1 MKTNTRNSIFIII
14 LLVTAI
20 LFTISVYYAFQ
31 KYTTYEKFES
41 MLEKRQIVNQANKL
55 LKAIQ
60 KERVQSTLYLVEPNQ
75 TNLNL
80 LNKQRKVVN
89 TVIKEN
95 QDIDLTNE
103 LKNLISI
110 RNDVNAL
117 SLNYNQ
123 IIFQAFH
130 GNIINSIISKM
141 QKLIDLEYIE
151 SELKLTQ
158 LRENISMENSF
169 IAFILSQQKSMEN
182 KDILFWEKIL
192 SLRELPTFDTL
203 NNETLLSNINEI
215 YKTEDFSKIAE
226 QNRVELF
233 IAAKEGDYPINFDEW
248 SEKTGEQ
255 QNKIDRV
262 YSLLS
267 NENSH
272 AIKNELFSHQ
282 NQMYRYVIISLLI
295 LILLSLLL
303 SIERILQKINK
314 DQLVLTNTVK
324 EIEVDL
330 DENKKQEIKEI
341 LTHNSST
348 EIYQFLAK
356 EIKEPSR
363 AKDLFLANMSHE
375 IRTPLNG
382 IIGFTKELKET
393 KLSDEQVEIVDII
406 EESSE
411 NLMHIVNG
419 ILDFS
424 KIKAGKIELE
434 KIPFNPIEKF
444 EASIDTYVAK
454 AREKEIELKV
464 CIDPT
469 IPVKVLGDP
478 TKISQVLNN
487 LISNAIKFTPV
498 NGIVEITI
506 AQSSQ
511 EANNNEEYVQLNFSV
526 EDSGIGV
533 SEEEKEKIF
542 DAFSQA
548 DPSTSREYGGTGL
561 GLSIASQFIGLMG
574 GQLNI
579 KSETG
584 KGAIF
589 FFTIPLSL
597 PKDLVPRKRS
607 NLTPFTI
614 GYIPPID
621 HRNIDKHLKT
631 YSEYQ
636 GATFLTYTQKTLLNL
651 PDQKLPNLLFID
663 YKCFEE
669 RGDLEYFLD
678 LPLKVVL
685 IVSDNREE
693 ELSGLKN
700 KIDKIIHRPVNFTRT
715 LKALDI
721 LIESEQKAQ
730 QKQKKESG
738 FNNSTVLVAED
749 NPINQKLMKSVL
761 SRLGMDVTI
770 VENGHEALK
779 AREENNYNIIF
790 MDIQMPL
797 MGGVEATQKILA
809 FEETSN
815 QKHIP
820 IVALTANALEGD
832 KEKYMASG
840 MDDYLPKPMN
850 VNDLEK
856 ILKRFI
862 Q

>member
-1 MKTNTRNSIFIII
+1 MKSSTRNSIFITI
-14 LLVTAI
+14 LSITAI
-20 LFTISVYYAFQ
+20 LFTISIYYAFQ
-31 KYTTYEKFES
+31 KYRTYENFES
-41 MLEKRQIVNQANKL
+41 LLEKRQIVNQANEL
-55 LKAIQ
+55 LKVLQ
-60 KERVQSTLYLVEPNQ
+60 QERIQSTLYLVHPNQ

-80 LNKQRKVVN
+80 LNEQRKIVN
-89 TVIKEN
+89 IVIKRN
-95 QDIDLTNE
+95 KNIDLTNE
-103 LKNLISI
+103 LKNLISV
-110 RNDVNAL
+110 RKDVNSL

-130 GNIINSIISKM
+130 GNIINSIISKV
-141 QKLIDLEYIE
+141 QKLIELEYIE
-151 SELKLTQ
+151 NELKLIE

-169 IAFILSQQKSMEN
+169 VAFILSQQKSMKDN
-182 KDILFWEKIL
+182 DILFWEKIL

-203 NNETLLSNINEI
+203 DSEVLLSNINDI

-226 QNRVELF
+226 KNRVELF
-233 IAAKEGDYPINFDEW
+233 IASREGNYPINFDEW
-248 SEKTGEQ
+248 IEKTGQQ
-255 QNKIDRV
+255 QNKIDRI
-262 YSLLS
+262 YSILS

-272 AIKNELFSHQ
+272 SIKNELFSHQ

-303 SIERILQKINK
+303 SMERIVQKMNK
-314 DQLVLTNTVK
+314 DQLVLTKTVK

-393 KLSDEQVEIVDII
+393 KLSEDQVEIVEII

-434 KIPFNPIEKF
+434 NIAFNPIEKF
-444 EASIDTYVAK
+444 EASIDTYIAK
-454 AREKEIELKV
+454 AREKDIELKV
-464 CIDPT
+464 SIDPT

-478 TKISQVLNN
+478 TKISQVLTN
-487 LISNAIKFTPV
+487 LISNAIKFTPTQGV
-498 NGIVEITI
+498 VEITI
-506 AQSSQ
+506 SQ
-511 EANNNEEYVQLNFSV
+511 QTQNNHNKKYVELNFSIQ
-526 EDSGIGV
+526 DSGIGV
-533 SEEEKEKIF
+533 SKEEKKKIF

-561 GLSIASQFIGLMG
+561 GLSIASQFIELMG
-574 GQLNI
+574 GKLNI
-579 KSETG
+579 ESETG
-584 KGAIF
+584 KGSIF
-589 FFTIPLSL
+589 FFTIMLAL
-597 PKDLVPRKRS
+597 PEKLLTRTKK
-607 NLTPFTI
+607 NLTAFTV
-614 GYIPPID
+614 GYIPPVD
-621 HRNIDKHLKT
+621 HRNVDKHLKIYT
-631 YSEYQ
+631 EYQ
-636 GATFLTYTQKTLLNL
+636 GASFFTYTQKSLLNL
-651 PDQKLPNLLFID
+651 PDEKLPSLLFID

-669 RGDLEYFLD
+669 GGDLEYFLD
-678 LPLKVVL
+678 LPLKIVL
-685 IVSDNREE
+685 ILSDNREE
-693 ELSGLKN
+693 ELSGVKDR
-700 KIDKIIHRPVNFTRT
+700 IDKVLHRPVNFTRT
-715 LKALDI
+715 SKALEV
-721 LIESEQKAQ
+721 LTEPQ
-730 QKQKKESG
+730 QKEQKKEKKEND
-738 FNNSTVLVAED
+738 FNHKTVLVAED

-761 SRLGMDVTI
+761 HRLGMEVTL
-770 VENGHEALK
+770 VSNGHEALK
-779 AREENNYNIIF
+779 ARENNDYNIIF

-797 MGGVEATQKILA
+797 MGGVEAAQKILD
-809 FEETSN
+809 FEEASQ

-832 KEKYMASG
+832 KEKYIASG

-850 VNDLEK
+850 VDDLEK

-862 Q
+862 G

>member
-1 MKTNTRNSIFIII
+1 MKANTRNSIFIII
-14 LLVTAI
+14 LLITAS
-20 LFTISVYYAFQ
+20 LFTISVYYALQ
-31 KYTTYEKFES
+31 KYITYENFENR
-41 MLEKRQIVNQANKL
+41 LEQRHVVNQANEL

-60 KERVQSTLYLVEPNQ
+60 KERIHSTLYLVNPNQ
-75 TNLNL
+75 ANLNL
-80 LNKQRKVVN
+80 LNEERKVVN
-89 TVIKEN
+89 AVIKKTKN
-95 QDIDLTNE
+95 IDLTNE

-110 RNDVNAL
+110 RKDVNAA

-130 GNIINSIISKM
+130 GNIIQSIISKIEN
-141 QKLIDLEYIE
+141 LIDLEYINN
-151 SELKLTQ
+151 ELKLTR

-169 IAFILSQQKSMEN
+169 VAYMLSQKQSMHDQ
-182 KDILFWEKIL
+182 DILFWENIL
-192 SLRELPTFDTL
+192 SLRELPTFDGL
-203 NNETLLSNINEI
+203 DNEELVSNINEI
-215 YKTEDFSKIAE
+215 YKAESFAKISE
-226 QNRVELF
+226 KNRVDLF
-233 IAAKEGDYPINFDEW
+233 VVAKAGNYPITFKEW
-248 SEKTGEQ
+248 VEKTGEQ
-255 QNKIDRV
+255 QNKIDRI

-267 NENSH
+267 TENSH
-272 AIKNELFSHQ
+272 SIKNQLFSHQ

-348 EIYQFLAK
+348 EIYKFLAK

-393 KLSDEQVEIVDII
+393 NLSDEQVEIVDII

-424 KIKAGKIELE
+424 KIKAGKVELE
-434 KIPFNPIEKF
+434 HIPFNPIEKF

-454 AREKEIELKV
+454 AREKKIELKV
-464 CIDPT
+464 GIDPT
-469 IPVKVLGDP
+469 IPVEVIGDP

-487 LISNAIKFTPV
+487 LISNAIKFTPEHGSVDV
-498 NGIVEITI
+498 NIRQV
-506 AQSSQ
+506 SQ
-511 EANNNEEYVQLNFSV
+511 KNTHEEGYAYLHFSV

-533 SEEEKEKIF
+533 GEEEKKKIF

-561 GLSIASQFIGLMG
+561 GLSIASQFIELMG
-574 GQLNI
+574 GKLDI
-579 KSETG
+579 SSEMN
-584 KGAIF
+584 KGATF
-589 FFTIPLSL
+589 FFSIQLAL
-597 PKDLVPRKRS
+597 PEKLEIRTTQ
-607 NLTPFTI
+607 NLTPFTV
-614 GYIPPID
+614 GYIPPKD
-621 HRNIDKHLKT
+621 PRNVDKHLQT
-631 YSEYQ
+631 YTEYQ
-636 GATFLTYTQKTLLNL
+636 GANFLTYNKKDLLDLSN
-651 PDQKLPNLLFID
+651 DQLPNLLFMD
-663 YKCFEE
+663 YKCFKDKK
-669 RGDLEYFLD
+669 DLEGFLN

-685 IVSDNREE
+685 IVSANRED
-693 ELSGLKN
+693 ELSNLKN
-700 KIDKIIHRPVNFTRT
+700 KIDKIIHKPVNFTRT
-715 LKALDI
+715 LKALEV
-721 LIESEQKAQ
+721 LMEPQKKEQK
-730 QKQKKESG
+730 KQKKETP
-738 FNNSTVLVAED
+738 FNQNTVLVAED

-761 SRLGMDVTI
+761 TRLGLEVTL
-770 VENGHEALK
+770 VANGHEALQ
-779 AREENNYNIIF
+779 AREKNDYNIIF

-797 MGGVEATQKILA
+797 MGGVESTEKILA
-809 FEETSN
+809 FEKESK

-832 KEKYMASG
+832 KEKYIASG
-840 MDDYLPKPMN
+840 MDDYLAKPMN
-850 VNDLEK
+850 VDDLET

-862 Q
+862 G